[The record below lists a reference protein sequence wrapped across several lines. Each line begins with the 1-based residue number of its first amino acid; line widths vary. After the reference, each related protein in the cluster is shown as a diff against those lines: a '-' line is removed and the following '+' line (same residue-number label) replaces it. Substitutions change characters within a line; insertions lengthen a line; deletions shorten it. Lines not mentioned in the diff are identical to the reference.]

1 MTKIFLD
8 NNGMITQP
16 YLGKDNYAVIG
27 LSEHGYECLK
37 SFLNTEEFKGTINKL
52 LSEFTTSDTDL
63 DGIKFVMILNE
74 KAFLYMIGCLNTSV
88 LFNDEPLAITD
99 VCQIVFQQVTLDS
112 YSTNK
117 PEQDYHLFSI
127 DNSIYRFSYK
137 REKGEIAETLASLAD
152 KGEGKEPSVVWHS
165 AKTDVASSNELLLRM
180 ATLDFNMTEQELAD
194 ALVSTSLNKSKIE
207 SGEVKKSNLF
217 SDNDIIG
224 DNSHLQQDNASDT
237 HDKSSVP
244 VG

>member
-8 NNGMITQP
+8 NNGLITQP

-37 SFLNTEEFKGTINKL
+37 KFIGTEEFKSTIDKL
-52 LSEFTTSDTDL
+52 LSEFTTAETDL

-74 KAFLYMIGCLNTSV
+74 KAFFYVIGCLNTSV
-88 LFNDEPLAITD
+88 LFSDEPLAITD

-117 PEQDYHLFSI
+117 PEHDYHLFSI
-127 DNSIYRFSYK
+127 DNSIYKFSYR

-152 KGEGKEPSVVWHS
+152 KGDGKEPSVVWHS
-165 AKTDVASSNELLLRM
+165 AKQDVTSSNELLLRM

-194 ALVSTSLNKSKIE
+194 ALVAASLPKSPIE
-207 SGEVKKSNLF
+207 AENVKKSNPL
-217 SDNDIIG
+217 SDTDIIG
-224 DNSHLQQDNASDT
+224 DNSHIKHDNADDT
-237 HDKSSVP
+237 QAKSSVP

>member
-8 NNGMITQP
+8 NNGLITPP
-16 YLGKDNYAVIG
+16 YFGKDNYAVVG

-37 SFLNTEEFKGTINKL
+37 KFLDTEEFKGTLNKL
-52 LSEFTTSDTDL
+52 LSEFITSETDL
-63 DGIKFVMILNE
+63 DGIKFVMVLNK
-74 KAFLYMIGCLNTSV
+74 KAFLYVIGCLNTSV

-117 PEQDYHLFSI
+117 PEHDYHLFSI

-152 KGEGKEPSVVWHS
+152 KGDGKEPSVVWHS
-165 AKTDVASSNELLLRM
+165 AKPDVTSSNELLLRM

-194 ALVSTSLNKSKIE
+194 ALVAASLPKAKNNAKTSNIKS
-207 SGEVKKSNLF
+207 LL
-217 SDNDIIG
+217 SDTTKIG
-224 DNSHLQQDNASDT
+224 DNSHFQHDNASDT
-237 HDKSSVP
+237 HAKQAVP

>member
-8 NNGMITQP
+8 NNGLITQP

-37 SFLNTEEFKGTINKL
+37 SFLNTEEFKGTMNKL
-52 LSEFTTSDTDL
+52 MSEFVTLETDL

-74 KAFLYMIGCLNTSV
+74 KAFFYVIGCLNTSV
-88 LFNDEPLAITD
+88 LFSDEPLAITD

-117 PEQDYHLFSI
+117 PEQGYHLFSI
-127 DNSIYRFSYK
+127 DRDLYKFSYR
-137 REKGEIAETLASLAD
+137 REKGEITEALASLAD
-152 KGEGKEPSVVWHS
+152 KGDGKEPSVVWHS

-194 ALVSTSLNKSKIE
+194 ALVSVSLTKSQIE
-207 SGEVKKSNLF
+207 AENVKKSNPLM
-217 SDNDIIG
+217 DTDIIG
-224 DNSHLQQDNASDT
+224 DNSHLPQDNASDT
-237 HDKSSVP
+237 HDKSAVP

>member
-37 SFLNTEEFKGTINKL
+37 SFLNTEEFKGTMNKL
-52 LSEFTTSDTDL
+52 LSEFVTSETDL

-74 KAFLYMIGCLNTSV
+74 KAFLYVIGCLNTSV
-88 LFNDEPLAITD
+88 LFSDEPLAITD

-127 DNSIYRFSYK
+127 DRDLYKFSYR

-152 KGEGKEPSVVWHS
+152 KGDGKEPSVVWHS
-165 AKTDVASSNELLLRM
+165 AKQDVTSSNELLLRM

-194 ALVSTSLNKSKIE
+194 ALVSASLTKSPIE
-207 SGEVKKSNLF
+207 AEKVKKSNPL
-217 SDNDIIG
+217 SDIDIIG
-224 DNSHLQQDNASDT
+224 DNSHIQHDNANDT
-237 HDKSSVP
+237 QDKSAVP

>member
-8 NNGMITQP
+8 NNGLITPP
-16 YLGKDNYAVIG
+16 YFGNDNYAVVG

-37 SFLNTEEFKGTINKL
+37 RFINTEEFKGTMNKL
-52 LSEFTTSDTDL
+52 MSEFVTLETDL

-74 KAFLYMIGCLNTSV
+74 KAFFYVIGCLNTSV
-88 LFNDEPLAITD
+88 LFSDETLAITD

-117 PEQDYHLFSI
+117 PEHDYHLFSI
-127 DNSIYRFSYK
+127 DRNLYKFSYR
-137 REKGEIAETLASLAD
+137 REKSEIAETLASLAN
-152 KGEGKEPSVVWHS
+152 KGDGKEPSVVWHS

-194 ALVSTSLNKSKIE
+194 ALVAASLPKSPIE
-207 SGEVKKSNLF
+207 AEEVKKSNLLC
-217 SDNDIIG
+217 DNDIIG
-224 DNSHLQQDNASDT
+224 DNSNLQHDNASDT
-237 HDKSSVP
+237 QDKPAVP

>member
-8 NNGMITQP
+8 NNGLVTPP
-16 YLGKDNYAVIG
+16 YFGNDNYAVVG

-37 SFLNTEEFKGTINKL
+37 KFLDTEEFKGTLNKL
-52 LSEFTTSDTDL
+52 LSELITSETDL
-63 DGIKFVMILNE
+63 DGIKFVMILNQ
-74 KAFLYMIGCLNTSV
+74 KAFLYVIGCLNTSV

-117 PEQDYHLFSI
+117 LEHDYHLFSI

-137 REKGEIAETLASLAD
+137 REIGEIAETLASLAD

-165 AKTDVASSNELLLRM
+165 AKPDVTSSNELLLRM

-194 ALVSTSLNKSKIE
+194 ALVAASLTKSPNVAEK
-207 SGEVKKSNLF
+207 VKKSNPLR
-217 SDNDIIG
+217 DTGKIG
-224 DNSHLQQDNASDT
+224 DNSHSQHDNASDT
-237 HDKSSVP
+237 QAKSSVP

>member
-8 NNGMITQP
+8 NNGLVTPP
-16 YLGKDNYAVIG
+16 YFGKDNYAVVG

-37 SFLNTEEFKGTINKL
+37 SFLNTEEFKGTMNKL
-52 LSEFTTSDTDL
+52 MSEFVTLETDL

-74 KAFLYMIGCLNTSV
+74 KAFFYVIGCLNTSV
-88 LFNDEPLAITD
+88 LFSDEPLAITD

-117 PEQDYHLFSI
+117 PEQNYHLFSI
-127 DNSIYRFSYK
+127 DRDLYKFSYR
-137 REKGEIAETLASLAD
+137 REKGEIDETLASLAD

-194 ALVSTSLNKSKIE
+194 ALVSASLPKVTKSEK
-207 SGEVKKSNLF
+207 
-217 SDNDIIG
+217 IG
-224 DNSHLQQDNASDT
+224 DLNCPLVDPKVPSENLHIQHDNTSKT
-237 HDKSSVP
+237 PVVP

>member
-8 NNGMITQP
+8 NNGLITAP
-16 YLGKDNYAVIG
+16 YFGNDNYAVIG

-37 SFLNTEEFKGTINKL
+37 RFLDTEEFKGTMNKL
-52 LSEFTTSDTDL
+52 MSEFVTLETDL

-74 KAFLYMIGCLNTSV
+74 KAFFYVIGCLNTSV
-88 LFNDEPLAITD
+88 LFSDEPLAITD

-117 PEQDYHLFSI
+117 PEHDYHLFSI
-127 DNSIYRFSYK
+127 DKDLYKFSYR
-137 REKGEIAETLASLAD
+137 REKGEITKTLASLAD
-152 KGEGKEPSVVWHS
+152 KGEGQEPSVVWHS
-165 AKTDVASSNELLLRM
+165 AKPDVASSNELLLRM

-194 ALVSTSLNKSKIE
+194 ALVSVSLTKSPIEATSTKSIPLIANE
-207 SGEVKKSNLF
+207 GNYSETP
-217 SDNDIIG
+217 
-224 DNSHLQQDNASDT
+224 A
-237 HDKSSVP
+237 VP

>member
-8 NNGMITQP
+8 NNGLITPP
-16 YLGKDNYAVIG
+16 YFGKDNYAVVG

-37 SFLNTEEFKGTINKL
+37 KFLNTEEFKGTMNKL
-52 LSEFTTSDTDL
+52 LSEFITSETDL

-74 KAFLYMIGCLNTSV
+74 KAFLYVIGCLNTSV

-127 DNSIYRFSYK
+127 DNSIYKFSYR
-137 REKGEIAETLASLAD
+137 RETGEIADTLASLAD
-152 KGEGKEPSVVWHS
+152 KGDAKEPSVVWHS
-165 AKTDVASSNELLLRM
+165 AKPDVTSSNELLLRM

-194 ALVSTSLNKSKIE
+194 ALVAASLTKSPIE
-207 SGEVKKSNLF
+207 AEEVKKSNPL

-224 DNSHLQQDNASDT
+224 DNSHLQHDNANDT
-237 HDKSSVP
+237 QAKSSVP

>member
-8 NNGMITQP
+8 NNGLITPP
-16 YLGKDNYAVIG
+16 YFGKDNYAVVG

-37 SFLNTEEFKGTINKL
+37 RFLDTEEFKGTINKL

-74 KAFLYMIGCLNTSV
+74 KAFFYVIGCLNTSV
-88 LFNDEPLAITD
+88 LFSDEPLAITD

-117 PEQDYHLFSI
+117 PEHNYHLFSI
-127 DNSIYRFSYK
+127 DRDLYKFSYR

>member
-8 NNGMITQP
+8 NNGLITQP
-16 YLGKDNYAVIG
+16 YIGKDNYAVIG

-37 SFLNTEEFKGTINKL
+37 KFIGTEEFKSTIDKL
-52 LSEFTTSDTDL
+52 LSEFTTAETDL

-74 KAFLYMIGCLNTSV
+74 KAFFYVIGCLNTSV
-88 LFNDEPLAITD
+88 LFSDEPLAITD

-117 PEQDYHLFSI
+117 PEHDYHLFSI
-127 DNSIYRFSYK
+127 DNSIYKFSYR
-137 REKGEIAETLASLAD
+137 REKGEITKTLASLAG
-152 KGEGKEPSVVWHS
+152 KGDGKESSVVWHS

-194 ALVSTSLNKSKIE
+194 ALVAESLTKSTNE
-207 SGEVKKSNLF
+207 EVKKSNLLMD
-217 SDNDIIG
+217 SDIIG
-224 DNSHLQQDNASDT
+224 DNSHLQQDNSG
-237 HDKSSVP
+237 DKQSVP

>member
-8 NNGMITQP
+8 NNGLITQP
-16 YLGKDNYAVIG
+16 YFGRDNYAVVG

-37 SFLNTEEFKGTINKL
+37 KFLDTEEFKGTLNKL
-52 LSEFTTSDTDL
+52 LSEFITSETDL

-74 KAFLYMIGCLNTSV
+74 KAFLYVIGCLNTSV

-127 DNSIYRFSYK
+127 DNSIYKFSYR
-137 REKGEIAETLASLAD
+137 REKCDIANTLDSLAD
-152 KGEGKEPSVVWHS
+152 KGEGQEPSVVWHS
-165 AKTDVASSNELLLRM
+165 AKPDVTSSNLLLLRM

-194 ALVSTSLNKSKIE
+194 ALVAVSLTK
-207 SGEVKKSNLF
+207 VKNSAKSNPLM
-217 SDNDIIG
+217 DTDIIG
-224 DNSHLQQDNASDT
+224 DNSHIQQDNAQDT
-237 HDKSSVP
+237 QSKSAVP

>member
-8 NNGMITQP
+8 NNGLITQP

-37 SFLNTEEFKGTINKL
+37 KFLNTEEFRGTINKL

-63 DGIKFVMILNE
+63 AGIKFVMILDE
-74 KAFLYMIGCLNTSV
+74 KAFLYMTGCLNTSV

-112 YSTNK
+112 YSTNN

-127 DNSIYRFSYK
+127 DRDLYKFSYR
-137 REKGEIAETLASLAD
+137 REKGEISETLASLAD

-194 ALVSTSLNKSKIE
+194 ALVAVSLNKSKIDE
-207 SGEVKKSNLF
+207 GNVKKSNPL

-237 HDKSSVP
+237 HDKSAVP

>member
-8 NNGMITQP
+8 NNGLITPP
-16 YLGKDNYAVIG
+16 YFGEDNCAVVG

-37 SFLNTEEFKGTINKL
+37 RFLNTEEFKGTINKL
-52 LSEFTTSDTDL
+52 LSEFTTSETDL
-63 DGIKFVMILNE
+63 DGIKFVMILNK
-74 KAFLYMIGCLNTSV
+74 KAFLYVIGCLNTSV

-127 DNSIYRFSYK
+127 DNSIYKFSYR
-137 REKGEIAETLASLAD
+137 REIGEIAETLASLAD
-152 KGEGKEPSVVWHS
+152 KGDGKEPSVVWHS
-165 AKTDVASSNELLLRM
+165 AKQDVTSSNELLLRM

-194 ALVSTSLNKSKIE
+194 ALVAASLTKSPIE
-207 SGEVKKSNLF
+207 AENVKKSNLL

-224 DNSHLQQDNASDT
+224 DNSHLQHYNANDT
-237 HDKSSVP
+237 QAKSSVP

>member
-8 NNGMITQP
+8 NNGMITPP
-16 YLGKDNYAVIG
+16 YFGKDKYAVVG

-37 SFLNTEEFKGTINKL
+37 RFLDTEEFKGTLNKL
-52 LSEFTTSDTDL
+52 LSEFITSETDL

-74 KAFLYMIGCLNTSV
+74 KAFLYVIGCLNTSV

-117 PEQDYHLFSI
+117 PEHDYHLFSI
-127 DNSIYRFSYK
+127 DRDLYKFSYR
-137 REKGEIAETLASLAD
+137 REKGEIANTLASLAD
-152 KGEGKEPSVVWHS
+152 KGDGQEPSVVWHS

-194 ALVSTSLNKSKIE
+194 ALVAVSLSKSPIDE
-207 SGEVKKSNLF
+207 ENVKKSNPLM
-217 SDNDIIG
+217 DTDIIG

-237 HDKSSVP
+237 HDKSAVP

>member
-8 NNGMITQP
+8 NNGLITPP
-16 YLGKDNYAVIG
+16 YFGKDNYAVIG

-37 SFLNTEEFKGTINKL
+37 RFLDTEEFKGTLNKL
-52 LSEFTTSDTDL
+52 LSEFTTSETDL

-74 KAFLYMIGCLNTSV
+74 KAFLYVIGCLNTSV

-99 VCQIVFQQVTLDS
+99 ICQIVFQQVTLDS

-117 PEQDYHLFSI
+117 LEQDYHLFSI

-137 REKGEIAETLASLAD
+137 REKGAIAKTLASLAD
-152 KGEGKEPSVVWHS
+152 KGDSQEPSVVWHS
-165 AKTDVASSNELLLRM
+165 AKPDVTSSNELLLRM

-194 ALVSTSLNKSKIE
+194 TLVAVSLPKVTNNAKTAT
-207 SGEVKKSNLF
+207 NTNPL
-217 SDNDIIG
+217 SDTDIIG
-224 DNSHLQQDNASDT
+224 DNLHLQQGNANET
-237 HDKSSVP
+237 PAVP

>member
-37 SFLNTEEFKGTINKL
+37 SFLNTEEFKGTMNKL
-52 LSEFTTSDTDL
+52 LSEFVTSETDL

-74 KAFLYMIGCLNTSV
+74 KAFLYVIGCLNTSV
-88 LFNDEPLAITD
+88 LFSDEPLAITD

-117 PEQDYHLFSI
+117 PEHDYHLFSI
-127 DNSIYRFSYK
+127 DRDLYKFSYR

-152 KGEGKEPSVVWHS
+152 KGDGKEPSVVWHS
-165 AKTDVASSNELLLRM
+165 AKQDVTSSNELLLRM

-194 ALVSTSLNKSKIE
+194 ALVSASLPKVTKSEK
-207 SGEVKKSNLF
+207 
-217 SDNDIIG
+217 IG
-224 DNSHLQQDNASDT
+224 DLNCPLADPYVTSENSHIQHGSTSDT
-237 HDKSSVP
+237 PAVP

>member
-8 NNGMITQP
+8 NNGLITPP
-16 YLGKDNYAVIG
+16 YFGKDNYAVVG

-37 SFLNTEEFKGTINKL
+37 KFLDTEEFKGTINKL

-117 PEQDYHLFSI
+117 PEHNYHLFSI
-127 DNSIYRFSYK
+127 DRDLYKFSYR

-152 KGEGKEPSVVWHS
+152 KGESKEPSIVWHS
-165 AKTDVASSNELLLRM
+165 SKPDVTSSYELLLRM

>member
-8 NNGMITQP
+8 NNGLITPP
-16 YLGKDNYAVIG
+16 YFGKDNYAVVG

-37 SFLNTEEFKGTINKL
+37 KFLNTEEFKGTINKL
-52 LSEFTTSDTDL
+52 LSEFTTSETDL

-74 KAFLYMIGCLNTSV
+74 KTFLYMIGCLNTSV

-127 DNSIYRFSYK
+127 DNSIYKFSYR

-152 KGEGKEPSVVWHS
+152 KGDGKEPSVVWHS
-165 AKTDVASSNELLLRM
+165 AKPDVTSSNELLLRM

-194 ALVSTSLNKSKIE
+194 ALVASSLTKSQIE
-207 SGEVKKSNLF
+207 AKEVKKSNPL
-217 SDNDIIG
+217 SDIDIIG
-224 DNSHLQQDNASDT
+224 DNSHIQHDNASDT
-237 HDKSSVP
+237 LDKSSVP

>member
-37 SFLNTEEFKGTINKL
+37 SFLNTEEFKGTMNKL
-52 LSEFTTSDTDL
+52 MSEFVTLETDL

-74 KAFLYMIGCLNTSV
+74 KAFFYVIGCLNTSV
-88 LFNDEPLAITD
+88 LFSDEPLAITD

-117 PEQDYHLFSI
+117 PEHNYHLFSI
-127 DNSIYRFSYK
+127 DRDLYKFSYR

>member
-8 NNGMITQP
+8 NNGLITPP
-16 YLGKDNYAVIG
+16 YFGNDNYAVVG

-37 SFLNTEEFKGTINKL
+37 KFLNTEEFNCTINKL
-52 LSEFTTSDTDL
+52 LSEFTTSGTDL

-127 DNSIYRFSYK
+127 DRDLYKFSYR
-137 REKGEIAETLASLAD
+137 REKGEIVETLASLAD
-152 KGEGKEPSVVWHS
+152 KGNGKEPSVVWHS
-165 AKTDVASSNELLLRM
+165 AKPDVTSSNELLLRM
-180 ATLDFNMTEQELAD
+180 ATLDFNMTERKLAD
-194 ALVSTSLNKSKIE
+194 ALVSASLTKSQIEAKTS
-207 SGEVKKSNLF
+207 KKSNPL

-224 DNSHLQQDNASDT
+224 DNSHIQHDNANDT
-237 HDKSSVP
+237 QAKSSVP

>member
-8 NNGMITQP
+8 NNGLITPP
-16 YLGKDNYAVIG
+16 YFGKDNYAVIG

-37 SFLNTEEFKGTINKL
+37 RFLNTEEFKGTLNKL
-52 LSEFTTSDTDL
+52 LGELITSETDL
-63 DGIKFVMILNE
+63 DGIKFVMILNK
-74 KAFLYMIGCLNTSV
+74 KAFLYVIGCLNTSV

-127 DNSIYRFSYK
+127 DKSIYRFSYK

-152 KGEGKEPSVVWHS
+152 KGDGKEPNVVWHS
-165 AKTDVASSNELLLRM
+165 ADPDVTSSNKLLLRM
-180 ATLDFNMTEQELAD
+180 STLDFNMTEQELAE
-194 ALVSTSLNKSKIE
+194 ALVSASLPKVTKSEK
-207 SGEVKKSNLF
+207 
-217 SDNDIIG
+217 IG
-224 DNSHLQQDNASDT
+224 DLNCPLMDPGVTSENSHIQHGNTSDT
-237 HDKSSVP
+237 QAVP

>member
-8 NNGMITQP
+8 NNGLITPP
-16 YLGKDNYAVIG
+16 YFGNDNYAVVG

-37 SFLNTEEFKGTINKL
+37 KFLDTEEFKGTLNKL
-52 LSEFTTSDTDL
+52 LSEFITSETDL

-74 KAFLYMIGCLNTSV
+74 KAFLYVIGCLNTSV

-117 PEQDYHLFSI
+117 PEHDYHLFSI

-137 REKGEIAETLASLAD
+137 REIGEIANTLASLAG
-152 KGEGKEPSVVWHS
+152 KGEDQEPSVVWHS
-165 AKTDVASSNELLLRM
+165 AKPDVTSSNELLLRM

-194 ALVSTSLNKSKIE
+194 ALVSASLTKSQVEAKTSKKLNP
-207 SGEVKKSNLF
+207 L
-217 SDNDIIG
+217 SDIDIIG
-224 DNSHLQQDNASDT
+224 DNSHFQHDNANDT
-237 HDKSSVP
+237 QAKSSVP

>member
-8 NNGMITQP
+8 NNGLITTP
-16 YLGKDNYAVIG
+16 CFGNDNYAVVG

-37 SFLNTEEFKGTINKL
+37 KFIDTEEFKGTLNKL
-52 LSEFTTSDTDL
+52 LSEFTTSGTDL

-74 KAFLYMIGCLNTSV
+74 KSFLYMIGCLNTSV

-137 REKGEIAETLASLAD
+137 RDKSEITKTLASLAD
-152 KGEGKEPSVVWHS
+152 KGDGKEPSVVWHS
-165 AKTDVASSNELLLRM
+165 AKPDVTSSNELSLRM
-180 ATLDFNMTEQELAD
+180 AALDFNMTEQELAD
-194 ALVSTSLNKSKIE
+194 ALVAASLTKSPIE
-207 SGEVKKSNLF
+207 AKKVKKSNPL
-217 SDNDIIG
+217 SDIDIIG
-224 DNSHLQQDNASDT
+224 DNSHFQQDNASDT
-237 HDKSSVP
+237 PAKSSVP

>member
-37 SFLNTEEFKGTINKL
+37 RFLNTEEFKGTMNKL
-52 LSEFTTSDTDL
+52 LSEFITSETDL

-74 KAFLYMIGCLNTSV
+74 KAFFYVIGCLNTSV
-88 LFNDEPLAITD
+88 LFSDESLAITD
-99 VCQIVFQQVTLDS
+99 VCQVVFQQVTLDS

-127 DNSIYRFSYK
+127 DKSIYRFSYK

-152 KGEGKEPSVVWHS
+152 KGDGKEPSVVWHS
-165 AKTDVASSNELLLRM
+165 AKPDVTSSNELLLRM
-180 ATLDFNMTEQELAD
+180 STLDFNMTEQELAD
-194 ALVSTSLNKSKIE
+194 ALVSASLPKVTKSK
-207 SGEVKKSNLF
+207 K
-217 SDNDIIG
+217 IG
-224 DNSHLQQDNASDT
+224 DLNCPLVDPQVTNENSHIQHGNTSETPA
-237 HDKSSVP
+237 VP

>member
-8 NNGMITQP
+8 NNGLITSP
-16 YLGKDNYAVIG
+16 YFGNDNYAVVG

-37 SFLNTEEFKGTINKL
+37 KFLNTEEFKGTLNKL
-52 LSEFTTSDTDL
+52 MSEFITSETDL
-63 DGIKFVMILNE
+63 DGIKFVMILNK
-74 KAFLYMIGCLNTSV
+74 KAFLYVIGCLNTSV

-117 PEQDYHLFSI
+117 PEQNYHLFSI
-127 DNSIYRFSYK
+127 DRDLYKFSYR

-152 KGEGKEPSVVWHS
+152 KGDSKEPSVVWHS

-194 ALVSTSLNKSKIE
+194 ALVAASLPKGPIDE
-207 SGEVKKSNLF
+207 EEVKKSNLLC
-217 SDNDIIG
+217 DTDIIG
-224 DNSHLQQDNASDT
+224 DNSHIQHDNASDT
-237 HDKSSVP
+237 QDKSSVP

>member
-8 NNGMITQP
+8 NNSLVTPP
-16 YLGKDNYAVIG
+16 YFGKDNYAVIG

-37 SFLNTEEFKGTINKL
+37 RFLNTEEFKGTLNKL
-52 LSEFTTSDTDL
+52 MSEFITSETDL

-152 KGEGKEPSVVWHS
+152 KGDGKEPSVVWHS
-165 AKTDVASSNELLLRM
+165 AKPDVTSSNELLLRM
-180 ATLDFNMTEQELAD
+180 ATIDFNMTEQELAD
-194 ALVSTSLNKSKIE
+194 ALVSASLTKSQIE
-207 SGEVKKSNLF
+207 AKEVKKSSPL
-217 SDNDIIG
+217 SDTDKIG
-224 DNSHLQQDNASDT
+224 DNSHIQHDNANVT
-237 HDKSSVP
+237 LDKSSIP

>member
-8 NNGMITQP
+8 NNGLITPP
-16 YLGKDNYAVIG
+16 YFGKDNYAVIG

-37 SFLNTEEFKGTINKL
+37 SFLNTEEFKGTMNKL
-52 LSEFTTSDTDL
+52 MSEFVTLETDL

-74 KAFLYMIGCLNTSV
+74 KAFFYVIGCLNTSV
-88 LFNDEPLAITD
+88 LFSDEPLAITD
-99 VCQIVFQQVTLDS
+99 ICQVVFQQVTLDS

-137 REKGEIAETLASLAD
+137 RDKGEIAETLASLAN
-152 KGEGKEPSVVWHS
+152 KGDGKEPSVVWHS

-194 ALVSTSLNKSKIE
+194 ALVAASLTKSPIE
-207 SGEVKKSNLF
+207 AKTAQKSSPL
-217 SDNDIIG
+217 SDIDIIG
-224 DNSHLQQDNASDT
+224 DNYNFPHDNASDT
-237 HDKSSVP
+237 QAKSSVP

>member
-8 NNGMITQP
+8 NNGLITQP
-16 YLGKDNYAVIG
+16 YFGKDDYAVVG

-37 SFLNTEEFKGTINKL
+37 RFLDTEEFKGTLNKL
-52 LSEFTTSDTDL
+52 LGEFTTAETDL

-74 KAFLYMIGCLNTSV
+74 KAFLYVIGCLNTSV

-127 DNSIYRFSYK
+127 DRDLYKFSYN
-137 REKGEIAETLASLAD
+137 REKGEITKTLASLAD
-152 KGEGKEPSVVWHS
+152 KGDGKEPSVVLHS
-165 AKTDVASSNELLLRM
+165 AKPDVKSSNDLLLRM

-194 ALVSTSLNKSKIE
+194 ALVAASLTKVNDNAKTSEKTNPL
-207 SGEVKKSNLF
+207 
-217 SDNDIIG
+217 SDNDTIG
-224 DNSHLQQDNASDT
+224 DNLPPQSDSDNDT
-237 HDKSSVP
+237 QDKSAVP

>member
-8 NNGMITQP
+8 NNGLVTPP
-16 YLGKDNYAVIG
+16 YFGNDNYAVVG
-27 LSEHGYECLK
+27 LSAHGSECLK
-37 SFLNTEEFKGTINKL
+37 TFLDTEEFKGTINKL
-52 LSEFTTSDTDL
+52 LSESITSETDL

-117 PEQDYHLFSI
+117 PEQNYHLFSI
-127 DNSIYRFSYK
+127 DRDLYKFSYR
-137 REKGEIAETLASLAD
+137 REKGEIDETLASLAD
-152 KGEGKEPSVVWHS
+152 KGDGKEPSVVWHS

-194 ALVSTSLNKSKIE
+194 ALVAVSLTKSTNE
-207 SGEVKKSNLF
+207 EVKKSNPLM
-217 SDNDIIG
+217 DDDIIG
-224 DNSHLQQDNASDT
+224 DNLHLQQDNSG
-237 HDKSSVP
+237 DKQSVP

>member
-8 NNGMITQP
+8 NNGLITPP
-16 YLGKDNYAVIG
+16 YFGKDNYAVIG

-37 SFLNTEEFKGTINKL
+37 KFLNTEEFKGTINKL
-52 LSEFTTSDTDL
+52 LSEFTTSETDL
-63 DGIKFVMILNE
+63 DGIKFVMILDE
-74 KAFLYMIGCLNTSV
+74 KAFLYMTGCLNTSV

-112 YSTNK
+112 YSVNK
-117 PEQDYHLFSI
+117 PEHDYHLFSI
-127 DNSIYRFSYK
+127 DNSIYKFSYR

-152 KGEGKEPSVVWHS
+152 KGDGKEPSVVWHS
-165 AKTDVASSNELLLRM
+165 AKPDVTSSNELLLRM

-194 ALVSTSLNKSKIE
+194 ALVASSLTKSKIE
-207 SGEVKKSNLF
+207 AETAQKSNPL
-217 SDNDIIG
+217 SDTGKIG
-224 DNSHLQQDNASDT
+224 DNSHIQHDNANVT
-237 HDKSSVP
+237 LDKSSVP

>member
-8 NNGMITQP
+8 NNGLVTPP
-16 YLGKDNYAVIG
+16 YFGNDNYAVIG

-37 SFLNTEEFKGTINKL
+37 RFLDTEEFKGTLNKL
-52 LSEFTTSDTDL
+52 LSEFTASETDL
-63 DGIKFVMILNE
+63 DGIKFVMILNK
-74 KAFLYMIGCLNTSV
+74 KAFLYVIGCLNTSV

-112 YSTNK
+112 YSTSN

-137 REKGEIAETLASLAD
+137 REKDKIANTLASLAD
-152 KGEGKEPSVVWHS
+152 KGEGQESSVVWHS
-165 AKTDVASSNELLLRM
+165 AKPDVTSSNELLLRM

-194 ALVSTSLNKSKIE
+194 ALVAASLTKSPIGAKK
-207 SGEVKKSNLF
+207 VKKSNPL
-217 SDNDIIG
+217 SDIDIIG
-224 DNSHLQQDNASDT
+224 DNSHIQHDNVSDT
-237 HDKSSVP
+237 QDKSSVP

>member
-8 NNGMITQP
+8 NNGLITQP
-16 YLGKDNYAVIG
+16 YFGKDNYAVIG
-27 LSEHGYECLK
+27 LSEHGYQCLK
-37 SFLNTEEFKGTINKL
+37 SFLNTEEFKGTMNKL
-52 LSEFTTSDTDL
+52 LSEFITSETDL

-74 KAFLYMIGCLNTSV
+74 KAFLYVIGCLNTSV
-88 LFNDEPLAITD
+88 LFSDEPLAITD

-127 DNSIYRFSYK
+127 DNSIYKFSYR
-137 REKGEIAETLASLAD
+137 REKGEIDETLASLAD
-152 KGEGKEPSVVWHS
+152 KGDGKEPSVVWHS

-180 ATLDFNMTEQELAD
+180 ATLDFNMTEHELAD
-194 ALVSTSLNKSKIE
+194 ALVAAALPKSQIE
-207 SGEVKKSNLF
+207 AENVKKSNPLM
-217 SDNDIIG
+217 DADIIG

-237 HDKSSVP
+237 QDKPAVP

>member
-8 NNGMITQP
+8 NNGLITSP
-16 YLGKDNYAVIG
+16 YFGKDNYAVIG

-37 SFLNTEEFKGTINKL
+37 RFLNTEEFKGTLNKL
-52 LSEFTTSDTDL
+52 LSEFITSETDL

-74 KAFLYMIGCLNTSV
+74 KAFLYVIGCLNTSV

-117 PEQDYHLFSI
+117 PDQDYHLFSI

-152 KGEGKEPSVVWHS
+152 KGDGKEPSVVWHS
-165 AKTDVASSNELLLRM
+165 AKPDVTSSNELLLRM

-194 ALVSTSLNKSKIE
+194 ALVSASLNKSQIGAEK
-207 SGEVKKSNLF
+207 VQKSNPL
-217 SDNDIIG
+217 SDTGKIG
-224 DNSHLQQDNASDT
+224 DNSHFQHDNASDT
-237 HDKSSVP
+237 QDKSSVP

>member
-8 NNGMITQP
+8 NNGLITPP
-16 YLGKDNYAVIG
+16 YFGKDNYAVVG

-37 SFLNTEEFKGTINKL
+37 KFLNTEEFKGTINKL
-52 LSEFTTSDTDL
+52 LSELTTSDTDL

-117 PEQDYHLFSI
+117 PEQNYHLFSI
-127 DNSIYRFSYK
+127 DRDLYKFSYR
-137 REKGEIAETLASLAD
+137 REKGEIDETLASLAD

-165 AKTDVASSNELLLRM
+165 AKPDVTSSNELLLRM

-194 ALVSTSLNKSKIE
+194 ALVAASLTKSPIE
-207 SGEVKKSNLF
+207 AKEVQKSSPL
-217 SDNDIIG
+217 SDIDKIG
-224 DNSHLQQDNASDT
+224 DNSHFQHDNASDT
-237 HDKSSVP
+237 LDKSSVP

>member
-8 NNGMITQP
+8 NNGLITPP
-16 YLGKDNYAVIG
+16 YFGNDNYAVIG

-37 SFLNTEEFKGTINKL
+37 KFLDTEEFKGTLNKL
-52 LSEFTTSDTDL
+52 LSEFITSGTDL

-137 REKGEIAETLASLAD
+137 REKGEIAEALASLAD
-152 KGEGKEPSVVWHS
+152 KGDGKEPSVVWHS
-165 AKTDVASSNELLLRM
+165 AKPDVTSSNELLLRM

-194 ALVSTSLNKSKIE
+194 ALVAASLTKSQTGAKK
-207 SGEVKKSNLF
+207 VKKSNPL
-217 SDNDIIG
+217 SDTGKIG
-224 DNSHLQQDNASDT
+224 DNSQFQHDNASDT
-237 HDKSSVP
+237 QAKQSVP

>member
-8 NNGMITQP
+8 NNGLITQP

-52 LSEFTTSDTDL
+52 LSEFTTSETDL

-74 KAFLYMIGCLNTSV
+74 KTFLYMIGCLNTSV

-127 DNSIYRFSYK
+127 DNSIYKFSYR

-152 KGEGKEPSVVWHS
+152 KGDGKEPSVVWHS
-165 AKTDVASSNELLLRM
+165 AKPDVTSSNELLLRM

-194 ALVSTSLNKSKIE
+194 ALVASSLTKSQIE
-207 SGEVKKSNLF
+207 AKEVKKSNPL
-217 SDNDIIG
+217 SDIDIIG
-224 DNSHLQQDNASDT
+224 DNSHIQHDNASDT
-237 HDKSSVP
+237 LDKSSVP